1 MLITSYLTL
10 PVVPKTLPSCEKSI
24 ALISLWASLMVL
36 KIFHDSKSQ
45 HVMVPSA
52 PDIQVITY
60 SYKLYV
66 IGLLIE
72 LELTIKNLM
81 QITKLTY

>member
-1 MLITSYLTL
+1 
-10 PVVPKTLPSCEKSI
+10 
-24 ALISLWASLMVL
+24 MVL